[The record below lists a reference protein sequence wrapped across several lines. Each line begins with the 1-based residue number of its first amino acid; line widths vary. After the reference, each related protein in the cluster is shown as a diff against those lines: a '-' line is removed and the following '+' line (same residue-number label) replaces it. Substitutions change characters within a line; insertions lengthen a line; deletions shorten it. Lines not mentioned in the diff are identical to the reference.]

1 MVDFPTVGFVG
12 WNPFQFLHV
21 KELAKAI
28 PGAVFI
34 IEKRKNYIK
43 DFSCDLLHDTD
54 VPVIVW
60 DRSKMAEL
68 DGLFDIIICQTIFFR
83 METFVKTKIVMI
95 QYGYAKEPH
104 TYGAW
109 RSLGDLCLTYGDYAR
124 KKISHFC
131 PSVSIGNPRYDKWHN
146 VINNKDVQ
154 VPENNNVTLK
164 RILYVP
170 TWGDLSS
177 IDYYLDEVIALS
189 RNYTVMLKL
198 HHNTDFLEGER
209 KKKINHR
216 IHCYGANDDVLEL
229 INESDIVISDYSG
242 AIFDAVYFK
251 KPIILLN
258 NKNHYDNDSLKI
270 DKFSIEYAL
279 RPHLGYEVNNPEEL
293 FCAVQHV
300 LNNKGYF
307 SKIHS
312 SLRNE
317 LFLDNGNAI
326 ELAIKAIR
334 ELHSGSYELN
344 QQQLYMRATTKD
356 LLATKR
362 KLNIALKK

>member
-1 MVDFPTVGFVG
+1 
-12 WNPFQFLHV
+12 
-21 KELAKAI
+21 
-28 PGAVFI
+28 
-34 IEKRKNYIK
+34 
-43 DFSCDLLHDTD
+43 
-54 VPVIVW
+54 
-60 DRSKMAEL
+60 
-68 DGLFDIIICQTIFFR
+68 
-83 METFVKTKIVMI
+83 
-95 QYGYAKEPH
+95 
-104 TYGAW
+104 
-109 RSLGDLCLTYGDYAR
+109 
-124 KKISHFC
+124 
-131 PSVSIGNPRYDKWHN
+131 WHN

-344 QQQLYMRATTKD
+344 QQQL
-356 LLATKR
+356 
-362 KLNIALKK
+362 